1 MTMIS
6 CAYTMEAMVNL
17 ADLELRHLSA
27 LRAVAETGTFGK
39 AATKLGFS
47 QSAVSQQIASL
58 ERIVG
63 ASMFERHGGPRPV
76 TLTPAG
82 ELLLP
87 HAVSI
92 LDRVRVTE
100 ADLAGFLAGEI
111 GTLRVGTFQSVS
123 VRILPDLLTEL
134 GEEHPGIEIRLFE
147 SDDQDVLLNRLR
159 SGELDLTF
167 AVLPLT
173 AADDLT
179 VDVLCQD
186 PFVALAPLDSK
197 ILPPEGPIGIRD
209 FDGLPIIGQPRTSC
223 QLVIEEGF
231 RKAGVEPDVVF
242 RSTDNGAVQAM
253 VRAGMGHAVLARLA
267 VDLDDKNVAIRPLD
281 PPMDPRTIVLVR
293 VSDRHL
299 PHSERVLR
307 DLAAKHTAGITAD

>member
-63 ASMFERHGGPRPV
+63 ASMFERPGGPRPV

-82 ELLLP
+82 EVLLP

-123 VRILPDLLTEL
+123 VRILPDLLTSSATSTPASRSACSSRMTRTCCCT
-134 GEEHPGIEIRLFE
+134 G
-147 SDDQDVLLNRLR
+147 SDPA
-159 SGELDLTF
+159 TW
-167 AVLPLT
+167 T
-173 AADDLT
+173 
-179 VDVLCQD
+179 
-186 PFVALAPLDSK
+186 
-197 ILPPEGPIGIRD
+197 
-209 FDGLPIIGQPRTSC
+209 
-223 QLVIEEGF
+223 
-231 RKAGVEPDVVF
+231 
-242 RSTDNGAVQAM
+242 
-253 VRAGMGHAVLARLA
+253 
-267 VDLDDKNVAIRPLD
+267 
-281 PPMDPRTIVLVR
+281 
-293 VSDRHL
+293 
-299 PHSERVLR
+299 
-307 DLAAKHTAGITAD
+307 